1 MRLCVTGGN
10 ITEAFQWTQW
20 IFFPLASH
28 SAPVTHKS
36 TGSIPY
42 TYNEKVKSIL
52 QATAFRC
59 VQNVNMKT
67 YKN

>member
-1 MRLCVTGGN
+1 MDTMD
-10 ITEAFQWTQW
+10 
-20 IFFPLASH
+20 FFSLASH

-52 QATAFRC
+52 QATAFKC